1 MRKNKKFPRARAG
14 TRSAPLAGCGE
25 IPGCDSEGF
34 FLPLLGRW
42 RTEKYGGALG
52 SASGAASVRRP
63 SEVPKTIFSILRAF
77 QERLIQ

>member
-52 SASGAASVRRP
+52 SASVLRPCGVCAASVRGFKND
-63 SEVPKTIFSILRAF
+63 EKLKF
-77 QERLIQ
+77 